1 MVYFGRYCLH
11 AYLGLYVWMCCL
23 LHWFMGLKCRAER
36 NYFFGWFRCIYI
48 YMVVKRQNVSF
59 PILWESRLRK
69 RRMIGAME
77 TTSSSLIRTETLIYQ
92 WMFYFIFIY
101 FTTFWGCCASF
112 VGWSFVGINPS
123 FKYMHVLV
131 LQDLIDTFFFKFCK
145 IINFHDF
152 ISLCVGRVH
161 TQRDMHS
168 IILYFYSGSTI
179 LV

>member
-1 MVYFGRYCLH
+1 M
-11 AYLGLYVWMCCL
+11 YL
-23 LHWFMGLKCRAER
+23 F
-36 NYFFGWFRCIYI
+36 
-48 YMVVKRQNVSF
+48 
-59 PILWESRLRK
+59 
-69 RRMIGAME
+69 
-77 TTSSSLIRTETLIYQ
+77 SLIVRVRNLKEENDWRYGNNILLFEQNRNPNIS
-92 WMFYFIFIY
+92 MDVLFYFIAIY

-131 LQDLIDTFFFKFCK
+131 LRDLIDTFSFMFCK

-152 ISLCVGRVH
+152 ISLCVGWVH

-168 IILYFYSGSTI
+168 IILYFYSGSMI

>member
-11 AYLGLYVWMCCL
+11 AYLGLYVWMCSL
-23 LHWFMGLKCRAER
+23 LHWFTGLKCRAER
-36 NYFFGWFRCIYI
+36 NYFFLVDFVVYIHGCKEAKCIL
-48 YMVVKRQNVSF
+48 F
-59 PILWESRLRK
+59 PILWESQFWK

-77 TTSSSLIRTETLIYQ
+77 ITFSSFIRTETLIYQ

-131 LQDLIDTFFFKFCK
+131 LRDLIDTFFFTFCK

-152 ISLCVGRVH
+152 ISLCVGWVH